1 MCSVYLAWLTKGDT
15 KSDTKILG
23 FIYEHD
29 VADFS
34 SNMLLLNKVIA
45 KYSWNSFLSVHED
58 HGYWSFFQYPHNLEN
73 LLLQKRK
80 QEYKTLVI

>member
-23 FIYEHD
+23 FIYELD

-45 KYSWNSFLSVHED
+45 KYS
-58 HGYWSFFQYPHNLEN
+58 
-73 LLLQKRK
+73 
-80 QEYKTLVI
+80 